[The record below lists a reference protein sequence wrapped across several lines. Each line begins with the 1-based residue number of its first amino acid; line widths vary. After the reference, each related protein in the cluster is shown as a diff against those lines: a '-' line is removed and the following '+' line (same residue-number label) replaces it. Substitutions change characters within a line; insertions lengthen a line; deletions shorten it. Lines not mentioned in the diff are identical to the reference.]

1 MSLPVLDPQIAAWL
15 DAAPPANIDFG
26 DISAIRAMSDAYMR
40 ETGGPAPRF
49 DDPRVTLRHESIS
62 GVDILT
68 WSPASTPRT
77 DRIVIAAHGG
87 GFIVG
92 SALGAERIAV
102 PLAAE
107 HGVTTISVE
116 YRLAPEHQAPA
127 AFEDMVAVLKAVRAH
142 HPHVPIAVHG
152 SSAGACLTAG
162 LALWARDQG
171 IELAGQS
178 LSCPA
183 LDDRAIDDVWSPT
196 WTPDAARWMWRHY
209 LSDAT
214 PPDYCVPARHDD
226 LTELAPTH
234 MVIAAHDTLRSQG
247 LEYGQRLREAGVA
260 VSVLDLPGTVHG
272 FDGLLPDSDPAR
284 VAIAAQV
291 DALATWLGSDRSIPW
306 GLSSS

>member
-1 MSLPVLDPQIAAWL
+1 
-15 DAAPPANIDFG
+15 
-26 DISAIRAMSDAYMR
+26 
-40 ETGGPAPRF
+40 
-49 DDPRVTLRHESIS
+49 
-62 GVDILT
+62 
-68 WSPASTPRT
+68 
-77 DRIVIAAHGG
+77 
-87 GFIVG
+87 
-92 SALGAERIAV
+92 
-102 PLAAE
+102 
-107 HGVTTISVE
+107 
-116 YRLAPEHQAPA
+116 
-127 AFEDMVAVLKAVRAH
+127 MVAVLKAVRAH

-209 LSDAT
+209 LGDAT
-214 PPDYCVPARHDD
+214 PPDYCVPARHVD